1 MERKVQQG
9 FGPMLKDY
17 LDYYKINQT
26 DFALK
31 LGVSKKHLNEILNDK
46 SYMSLEL
53 MIAISLITDIDV
65 NLIFFCE
72 NSKKL
77 DLYLHERF
85 SSDKEIKE
93 YLNSFYINDL
103 YKNKWLLLK
112 DKNSLLQNA
121 YDLLQFLHI
130 DSYDKVLPYINNK
143 VLYKKRDDSNL
154 IKTYLWIRRCEN
166 ILEENMDIGEYN
178 SSKLN
183 ELLDE
188 LKVMRI
194 KTFNEEKLVKLF
206 RKYGIYLVIEDT
218 LSGTK
223 TRGCSMVKKTNP
235 CIFISKVFK
244 EKSSF
249 YFTLYHEIGHIK
261 SDFNKLKNKIAI
273 DDKENEDNQD
283 KFALECMIKNVDFEQ
298 MKKLNKQ
305 ELVDFCKEKNIPLS
319 FYYSRLAYLGIITY
333 SNKDY
338 LNSKEKI

>member
-31 LGVSKKHLNEILNDK
+31 LGISKKHLNEILNDK
-46 SYMSLEL
+46 SYISLEL

-166 ILEENMDIGEYN
+166 ILEENMDICEYN

-188 LKVMRI
+188 LKVIRI
-194 KTFNEEKLVKLF
+194 KPFNEEELAKLF

-235 CIFISKVFK
+235 CIFISKAFK

-261 SDFNKLKNKIAI
+261 SDYNKLKNKIAI